1 MKISASQAA
10 APTPTNIAAQIAALQ
25 KQLAVLQKQL
35 SSTLK
40 EMPGPGEKELA
51 EMQVK
56 SLQLQITSIETEIS
70 RLTQMAALPQLRDAP
85 SAMAGPQ
92 EKDRDRLEQP
102 AERRRHG
109 AGGSVDVYI

>member
-10 APTPTNIAAQIAALQ
+10 APSPSNIATQIAALQ
-25 KQLAVLQKQL
+25 KQLALLQKQL

-56 SLQLQITSIETEIS
+56 SLQLQITSIEAEIS
-70 RLTQMAALPQLRDAP
+70 RLTQMAALPQLGDAA

-92 EKDRDRLEQP
+92 QKGQDRPAPP
-102 AERRRHG
+102 AERRKHG
-109 AGGSVDVYI
+109 AGGNVDVYI